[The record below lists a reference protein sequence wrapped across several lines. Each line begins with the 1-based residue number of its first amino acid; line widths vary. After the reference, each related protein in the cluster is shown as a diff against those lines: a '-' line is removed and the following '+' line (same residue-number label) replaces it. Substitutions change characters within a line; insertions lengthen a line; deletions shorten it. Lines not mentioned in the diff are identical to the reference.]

1 MTTFLL
7 IGGGLLL
14 FIVVLKMALREAK
27 GSGRLL
33 ERNEELK
40 KSTENVSLA
49 QRIRNNL
56 NRNADE
62 LKRLREKFTRK

>member
-1 MTTFLL
+1 MTTLLL

-14 FIVVLKMALREAK
+14 FVVVFKMALREAK

-49 QRIRNNL
+49 QRVRDNL
-56 NRNADE
+56 NRSADE

>member
-7 IGGGLLL
+7 IGGGVLL

-33 ERNEELK
+33 ERNEELTK
-40 KSTENVSLA
+40 ATENASLA

-56 NRNADE
+56 NRDVDA
-62 LKRLREKFTRK
+62 LKRLRKKFTRQ